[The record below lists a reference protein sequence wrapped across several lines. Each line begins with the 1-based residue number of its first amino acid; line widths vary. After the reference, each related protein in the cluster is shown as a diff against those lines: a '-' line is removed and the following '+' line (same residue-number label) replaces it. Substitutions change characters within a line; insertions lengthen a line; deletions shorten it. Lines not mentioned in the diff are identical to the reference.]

1 MQCTRL
7 SSRAPGRD
15 LALSA
20 HPKEKFSCPSARND
34 NLLNIVGRGRDEV
47 SERAFLLRFSL
58 IKSSSSKLGRWS
70 A

>member
-1 MQCTRL
+1 MHQIVI
-7 SSRAPGRD
+7 S
-15 LALSA
+15 
-20 HPKEKFSCPSARND
+20 SARKRPCIIGPSEREVFLPFGSKT

>member
-1 MQCTRL
+1 MHQIVI
-7 SSRAPGRD
+7 SSARKRPCIIG
-15 LALSA
+15 
-20 HPKEKFSCPSARND
+20 PSEREVFLPFGARND
-34 NLLNIVGRGRDEV
+34 NLLNIVGCGRDEV

>member
-1 MQCTRL
+1 MHQIVI
-7 SSRAPGRD
+7 SSARKRPCIIGPSER
-15 LALSA
+15 
-20 HPKEKFSCPSARND
+20 EEFSCPSARND
-34 NLLNIVGRGRDEV
+34 NLLNIVGRGKDEV